1 MQACPHLTVLKQIL
15 KISKISYYMPF
26 RGKIRGGHLVAYAQ
40 MHPCE
45 GWVNKV
51 RSKKSM
57 TDAYDHLYKLILIG
71 DSAVGKSNIL
81 SRFTS
86 NKFNASSAATI
97 GVEFTTKTLTVEVQ
111 GKMISTRLQCWDTA
125 GQERYRSI
133 TSSYYRGAHG
143 CLLVFD
149 VTKRTSFEH
158 CTEWLTELRNASA
171 GPAACKVILVGNK
184 VDLRHLREVTTEEA
198 TAFAQ
203 QHNLAYIETSASS
216 GHGIDDAFKRLVAE
230 LAAAELANT
239 AMSGAQRQLPA
250 GVAPIPQVSLNNAA
264 RTKQKK
270 RC

>member
-1 MQACPHLTVLKQIL
+1 
-15 KISKISYYMPF
+15 
-26 RGKIRGGHLVAYAQ
+26 
-40 MHPCE
+40 
-45 GWVNKV
+45 
-51 RSKKSM
+51 M

-171 GPAACKVILVGNK
+171 NSTACKVILVGNK

-203 QHNLAYIETSASS
+203 QQGLSYIETSASS
-216 GHGIDDAFKRLVAE
+216 GHGIDDAFKQLVTE
-230 LAAAELANT
+230 LAVVELANT
-239 AMSGAQRQLPA
+239 AVAGAQRQLPV
-250 GVAPIPQVSLNNAA
+250 GVTPISQVSLNNAA
-264 RTKQKK
+264 KTKQKK